1 MKIANMSAV
10 LTLRD
15 AEVRHRGPQPA
26 FTSVDLD
33 IRPREIVAVVGPSG
47 CGKSSLLRAAAGL
60 LPLSSG
66 HCDVDHSELAIVF
79 QDATLL
85 PWRNVLHNVELLAEL
100 RGSDP
105 TSRRTLAIDALERVG
120 LTDAVDKFPNQL
132 SGGMRMRVSLARA
145 LTLNPRL
152 FLLDEPFGALDELTR
167 ERLQDEFLR
176 LHDSRPFA
184 ALFVTHSV
192 PEAVYLADRVICMS
206 PAPGRFLA
214 EFLVPFSRPRDG
226 SVRFAPEFSD
236 TCRRVS
242 EVIRSDKHR
251 GPA

>member
-1 MKIANMSAV
+1 MSESSSPV
-10 LTLRD
+10 LSLRD
-15 AEVRHRGPQPA
+15 AEVRYDGREPA
-26 FTSVDLD
+26 FTSIDLD
-33 IRPREIVAVVGPSG
+33 VQPHEIVAVIGPSG

-60 LPLSSG
+60 VPLSSG
-66 HCDVDHSELAIVF
+66 HCDVDHSDLAIVF

-85 PWRNVLHNVELLAEL
+85 PWRNVLRNVELPAEL
-100 RGSDP
+100 RGIEPD
-105 TSRRTLAIDALERVG
+105 RRRALAIDTIGRVG

-167 ERLQDEFLR
+167 ERLQDEFHR

-206 PAPGRFLA
+206 PTPGRFIA
-214 EFLVPFSRPRDG
+214 EFTIPFSRPRDG
-226 SVRFAPEFSD
+226 SARFAPEFSD
-236 TCRRVS
+236 TCRRIS
-242 EVIRSDKHR
+242 EVIRTNSSR
-251 GPA
+251 EPA